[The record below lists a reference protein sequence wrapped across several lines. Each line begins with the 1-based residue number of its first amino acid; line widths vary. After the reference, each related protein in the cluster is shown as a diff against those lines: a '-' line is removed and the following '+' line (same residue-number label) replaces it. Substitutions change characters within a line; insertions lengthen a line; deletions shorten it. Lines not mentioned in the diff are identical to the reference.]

1 MQHCAQALQTT
12 LDHVRGYHKL
22 LSALGLDKKVY
33 SHENASFMFFSDG
46 DHEGSLCDTALDDRP
61 VAMRLSCG

>member
-1 MQHCAQALQTT
+1 MQHCAQALQIA
-12 LDHVRGYHKL
+12 LDHVRGYQKL

-33 SHENASFMFFSDG
+33 SHEDASFVFFSDG
-46 DHEGSLCDTALDDRP
+46 DPEGSLCDTALDDRL